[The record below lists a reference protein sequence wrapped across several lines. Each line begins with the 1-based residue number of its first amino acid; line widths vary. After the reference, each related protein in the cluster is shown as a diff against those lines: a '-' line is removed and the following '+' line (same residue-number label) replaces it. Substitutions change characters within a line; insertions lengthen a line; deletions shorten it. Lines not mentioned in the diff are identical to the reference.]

1 MKWKKIGDIL
11 IIDDNF
17 DFGSYLDN
25 GCDDDFSSDGN
36 QLSDSVFEK
45 IAKNHNVRSIIRIE
59 KIDGEKREPTVD
71 LLYGNDTNTVHK
83 ENGCLFNLDLSKV
96 MWAKGNNNERLR
108 IAKLVGSGE
117 TVVDMF
123 AGIGYFSIPIG
134 VHSDAKQ
141 IYSIEINPN
150 SYRFLKNNIELN
162 KINKKAGYDR
172 MVPIL
177 GDCREEAPKYSAD
190 RVLMGYVKTT
200 HHYLKPAMEC
210 VRDGG
215 IIHYH
220 ETVPLKLIETRPYER
235 VKKAAWQCGEREV
248 EVLNIQHIKR
258 YAPGVEHI
266 VLDARIY

>member
-1 MKWKKIGDIL
+1 MVNMMVLFIFSGDFLKWKKIGDIL
-11 IIDDNF
+11 IVDNKFSDD
-17 DFGSYLDN
+17 SLD
-25 GCDDDFSSDGN
+25 SLES
-36 QLSDSVFEK
+36 
-45 IAKNHNVRSIIRIE
+45 IALEHKVKSIIKID
-59 KIDGEKREPTVD
+59 KIDGQKREPTISI
-71 LLYGNDTNTVHK
+71 LYGDETETINK

-108 IAKLVGSGE
+108 IAKLVTKGE

-134 VHSDAKQ
+134 VHSQAKQ

-150 SYRFLKNNIELN
+150 SYHFLRKNIELN
-162 KINKKAGYDR
+162 RINEKAKYDR
-172 MVPIL
+172 MIPIL
-177 GDCREEAPKYSAD
+177 GDCAIEAPKYSAD

-200 HHYLKPAMEC
+200 HHFLSPAMAC
-210 VRDGG
+210 VKDGG

-220 ETVPLKLIETRPYER
+220 ETVPDKLIETRPYER
-235 VKKAAWQCGEREV
+235 VKEIAWECGEREV
-248 EVLNIQHIKR
+248 EVLNIQKIKR